1 MRKPHVVQF
10 RCRWS
15 ISKFSSDG
23 SFGGVFSDGFDDALQ
38 MRSGEVP
45 KIFNGFLGN
54 IYGEV
59 VVIEGGFRKPSLLS

>member
-1 MRKPHVVQF
+1 M
-10 RCRWS
+10 
-15 ISKFSSDG
+15 
-23 SFGGVFSDGFDDALQ
+23 FGDGFDDALQ

-59 VVIEGGFRKPSLLS
+59 VIIEGGFMQLIAW